1 MDFSLHT
8 QGPPERKQRAASARA
23 FEVCGISHRGLI
35 RVHNEDFWFADEK
48 LGLAVVA
55 DGVGGQADGAL
66 ASRAAVDCVAEYLR
80 RATDGF
86 LRATSSAAIST
97 AAAADTSVWK
107 MQERTVARAIGLANR
122 RLVAVNA
129 TASDVKQR
137 RGSTIVGL
145 WAPWGADSLATI
157 FHVGDSRIYLLRDGV
172 LKPLTSD
179 HSAYQQWS
187 DSGKRGSPPPKSF
200 ILQALGLSNVAPD
213 IRSVSTIPGDRFLLC
228 SDGLTNAIDDGELQA
243 ALQDDGS
250 MNSACERLVS
260 LALARGGNDNLT
272 TVLCKFSGDE
282 VRSK

>member
-1 MDFSLHT
+1 MGISLHT
-8 QGPPERKQRAASARA
+8 QGPPARKPRAASERA
-23 FEVCGISHRGLI
+23 FEVCGISHRGLV

-48 LGLAVVA
+48 LGLAIVA

-66 ASRAAVDCVAEYLR
+66 ASRAAVDCVVNYLR
-80 RATDGF
+80 RAMDAF
-86 LRATSSAAIST
+86 FRATSSAAIST
-97 AAAADTSVWK
+97 AAIADGSVSK
-107 MQERTVARAIGLANR
+107 MQERVVARAIGLANR
-122 RLVAVNA
+122 RLLSVNA
-129 TASDVKQR
+129 AASDVRQR

-157 FHVGDSRIYLLRDGV
+157 FHVGDSRIYLLRNGV

-200 ILQALGLSNVAPD
+200 ILQALGLSDVAPD
-213 IRSVSTIPGDRFLLC
+213 IRSVSTFSGDRFLLC
-228 SDGLTNAIDDGELQA
+228 SDGLTNAIEDGELQI
-243 ALQDDGS
+243 ALQDDTS

-272 TVLCKFSGDE
+272 TVLCKFSGDG
-282 VRSK
+282 VRTK

>member
-1 MDFSLHT
+1 MSISLHT
-8 QGPPERKQRAASARA
+8 QGPPARKPRAASERA

-66 ASRAAVDCVAEYLR
+66 ASRAAVDCVVEYLR

-86 LRATSSAAIST
+86 LRVTSSAAIST

-157 FHVGDSRIYLLRDGV
+157 FHVGDSRIYLLRNGV

-200 ILQALGLSNVAPD
+200 ILQALGLSDVAPD
-213 IRSVSTIPGDRFLLC
+213 IRSVSTVPGDRFLLC
-228 SDGLTNAIDDGELQA
+228 SDGLTNAIDDGELQT
-243 ALQDDGS
+243 ALQEDGN

>member
-1 MDFSLHT
+1 MGISPHT
-8 QGPPERKQRAASARA
+8 QGPPARKQRAASERA

-66 ASRAAVDCVAEYLR
+66 ASRAAVDCVVNYLR
-80 RATDGF
+80 RTTDAF
-86 LRATSSAAIST
+86 FRTTSSAAIST
-97 AAAADTSVWK
+97 AAADGSVSK
-107 MQERTVARAIGLANR
+107 MQERVVARAIGLANR
-122 RLVAVNA
+122 RLVSVNA
-129 TASDVKQR
+129 LAGDVRQR

-157 FHVGDSRIYLLRDGV
+157 FHVGDSRIYLLRNGV

-200 ILQALGLSNVAPD
+200 ILQALGLSDVAPD
-213 IRSVSTIPGDRFLLC
+213 IRSVLTLPGDRFLLC
-228 SDGLTNAIDDGELQA
+228 SDGLTNAIEDGELQT
-243 ALQDDGS
+243 ALQDDAS
-250 MNSACERLVS
+250 MNAACEQLVS

-282 VRSK
+282 VRTK

>member
-1 MDFSLHT
+1 MDFSPHT
-8 QGPPERKQRAASARA
+8 QGQPARTRRAASARA

-66 ASRAAVDCVAEYLR
+66 ASRAAVDCVVEYLR

-97 AAAADTSVWK
+97 AAAAGASVWK

-129 TASDVKQR
+129 VASDVRQR

-157 FHVGDSRIYLLRDGV
+157 FHVGDSRIYLLRNGV
-172 LKPLTSD
+172 LKLLTSD

-200 ILQALGLSNVAPD
+200 ILQALGLSDVAPD
-213 IRSVSTIPGDRFLLC
+213 IRSVSTLPGDCFLLC
-228 SDGLTNAIDDGELQA
+228 SDGLTNAIDDSELQT
-243 ALQDDGS
+243 ALQEDGN